1 MHIPRGAA
9 TTSEEAPEGLER
21 REPDLIDK
29 LGIRRKVKY

>member
-9 TTSEEAPEGLER
+9 TSEEASEGLER
-21 REPDLIDK
+21 RERDLIDK